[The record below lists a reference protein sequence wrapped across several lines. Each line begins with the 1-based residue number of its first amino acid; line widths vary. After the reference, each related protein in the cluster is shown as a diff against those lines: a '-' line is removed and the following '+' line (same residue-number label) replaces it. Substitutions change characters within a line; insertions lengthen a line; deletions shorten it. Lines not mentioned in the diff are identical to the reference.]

1 MASNF
6 DTTWAALDPGDD
18 WAAQVIQSIFPVSS
32 GSAPLQIG
40 TVQTVIGTML
50 GHLAGFALCLAAA
63 FVCYGIILQ
72 IHRAA
77 ESGRVLSETTSSWW
91 PVRTT
96 LAVAMMFPLGTGFSA
111 GQAGVVKVSLWGI
124 GMARSLY
131 QGTIQ
136 AIGPDAMPIA
146 QPMIPGTKTVVAGLI
161 QSEMCRALINAA
173 SGQPNMVPAPSPVT
187 GTPVSGAGGYVT
199 WSYSLAAG
207 NETAPPVC
215 GTVTI
220 REPLQG
226 ATNLG
231 GVSVDMAGI
240 QMAILSSVV
249 AEIRPVAESV
259 ARSLWRTRQSSSLDP
274 LMMLLTSAS
283 ANYTAQLTQA
293 ATRITQSLRS
303 SLQAADARTGSI
315 GLQQNQ
321 TRLQALGWTG
331 AGAYYLEIA
340 RLNGTTLSLLSA
352 TPVLNAPSYL
362 GLGQG
367 LASDIA
373 PLQAAVLTFSDRI
386 MTYAETADGMEVAG
400 GNADLFSGATPGEDG
415 AGAIEQLVRKLH
427 ISERVLNAFLS
438 AVAPTGLR
446 WADPFA
452 ALIDLGQKMV
462 LIAVT
467 ALGAAGLLAS
477 TTGSAATAAVN
488 VLTLNF
494 AGAAA
499 TVIGHLMMNFVAVP
513 IFLGCMALLVP
524 GLLIAFVLPMI
535 PFAIWIAGVA
545 GYFITVCE
553 AVVALPMWMFAVLSF
568 QGDGLHGRGIDGV
581 ALLANLIFRPVLM
594 LFGLMLGY
602 VIFAAM
608 SWLVMQSFG
617 IAAGFV
623 FAGGW
628 LVANL
633 LGVVVLLC
641 LFVLLEVTIALL
653 SFRMISLVPHHAI
666 QLMAIKPAN
675 RVDMDRFAQDVGL
688 VGMAG

>member
-1 MASNF
+1 MAVG
-6 DTTWAALDPGDD
+6 L
-18 WAAQVIQSIFPVSS
+18 
-32 GSAPLQIG
+32 
-40 TVQTVIGTML
+40 
-50 GHLAGFALCLAAA
+50 
-63 FVCYGIILQ
+63 
-72 IHRAA
+72 
-77 ESGRVLSETTSSWW
+77 
-91 PVRTT
+91 T

-131 QGTIQ
+131 QSTIQ

-231 GVSVDMAGI
+231 GVSVDMAGT
-240 QMAILSSVV
+240 QMAILSSVI
-249 AEIRPVAESV
+249 AQIRPVAESV
-259 ARSLWRTRQSSSLDP
+259 ARSLWQTRQSSSLDP
-274 LMMLLTSAS
+274 LMALLTSAS
-283 ANYTAQLTQA
+283 ANYTQQLTQA
-293 ATRITQSLRS
+293 ATSITQSLRS
-303 SLQAADARTGSI
+303 GLQAADARTGSI
-315 GLQQNQ
+315 GLQHNQ

-362 GLGQG
+362 GPGPG

-386 MTYAETADGMEVAG
+386 MTYAETTDGMEVAG

-415 AGAIEQLVRKLH
+415 AGAIEQVVRKLH

-467 ALGAAGLLAS
+467 ALGAAG
-477 TTGSAATAAVN
+477 TAGVHDGKRRGNSRERADPEFRRGCRN
-488 VLTLNF
+488 RCRAPHDEF
-494 AGAAA
+494 PRRPDFPGMHGAARA
-499 TVIGHLMMNFVAVP
+499 WSADRLRAADDPLRDLDCRRGGI
-513 IFLGCMALLVP
+513 
-524 GLLIAFVLPMI
+524 
-535 PFAIWIAGVA
+535 
-545 GYFITVCE
+545 
-553 AVVALPMWMFAVLSF
+553 
-568 QGDGLHGRGIDGV
+568 LHHGMRGRGCLADVDVRGAELSGRRAARPRNRRRRV
-581 ALLANLIFRPVLM
+581 AR
-594 LFGLMLGY
+594 
-602 VIFAAM
+602 
-608 SWLVMQSFG
+608 S
-617 IAAGFV
+617 
-623 FAGGW
+623 
-628 LVANL
+628 
-633 LGVVVLLC
+633 
-641 LFVLLEVTIALL
+641 
-653 SFRMISLVPHHAI
+653 ISSSAPC
-666 QLMAIKPAN
+666 
-675 RVDMDRFAQDVGL
+675 
-688 VGMAG
+688 